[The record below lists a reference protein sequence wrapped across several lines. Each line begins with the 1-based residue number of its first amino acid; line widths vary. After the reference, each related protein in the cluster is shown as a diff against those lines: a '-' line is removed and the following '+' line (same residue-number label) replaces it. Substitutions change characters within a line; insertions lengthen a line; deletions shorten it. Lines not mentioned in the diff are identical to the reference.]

1 MGHSSLP
8 YITPVP
14 GRFLLG
20 GFVYDFTLGQLLPD
34 MSVSVLL
41 LGYGIEGFSHSY
53 CSSTVRGMNG
63 LHIKSQ

>member
-20 GFVYDFTLGQLLPD
+20 DFVYDFPLRQLLPD

-41 LGYGIEGFSHSY
+41 LGYGIEGFSQSY
-53 CSSTVRGMNG
+53 CSSTVREMNG
-63 LHIKSQ
+63 LHIKSR

>member
-41 LGYGIEGFSHSY
+41 LGYD
-53 CSSTVRGMNG
+53 
-63 LHIKSQ
+63 